1 MPLPSETDLRI
12 LILSGAVPQT
22 WYAGSLLLCRL
33 LQHHPPGSLKAVGPR
48 PQPSSE
54 TLACTYAELTPAA
67 SSRLDLTRLAELKR
81 SLQAMSPVGRIPD
94 ARVDDAVGDFQ
105 ADVVVT
111 LMERFDYVQA
121 AHRFCRRRGLPLA
134 VIAHDRLES
143 FERVY
148 PAFASAQRRR
158 FAQVYR
164 DAAVRFCISPE
175 MEECLSAAYGAPGT
189 VLYPN
194 RSDELTARP
203 VDDSADLKAP
213 PRLTIGY
220 AGALNYGYGERIAAV
235 MPLLASAGFT
245 LRVYSRE
252 APPSIDGVVYAG
264 SFRRTLDLW
273 DQLKSECDLVWL
285 PYSYSGELRSLYET
299 HFPSKLTEYLAL
311 GMPTLITGPAYAT
324 GVRWGLRHPDAA
336 VTLADERPEQIHEA
350 LVGLRASASLR
361 QQLATGA
368 VSAGDCDFEPRRIRA
383 TFLDTLRMAS
393 RRALP
398 VAS

>member
-1 MPLPSETDLRI
+1 
-12 LILSGAVPQT
+12 VPQT
-22 WYAGSLLLCRL
+22 WYAGSLLLYRL
-33 LQHHPPGSLKAVGPR
+33 LQHYPPHLLRAVGPR

-54 TLACTYAELTPAA
+54 TLTCEYAELSPAA
-67 SSRLDLTRLAELKR
+67 SSRFDLTRLAELKR
-81 SLQAMSPVGRIPD
+81 SLQAMSPIGRIPD
-94 ARVDDAVGDFQ
+94 ARVDDAVGEFQ

-121 AHRFCRRRGLPLA
+121 AHRFCRRHGLPLA
-134 VIAHDRLES
+134 VIVHDRLES

-148 PAFASAQRRR
+148 SAFAGAQRRR
-158 FAQVYR
+158 FAKVYR

-175 MEECLSAAYGAPGT
+175 MEKCLSAAYGAHGT

-194 RSDELTARP
+194 RSEELTPRP
-203 VDDSADLKAP
+203 IDASAALKTP

-220 AGALNYGYGERIAAV
+220 AGAMNYGYGERIAAV
-235 MPLLASAGFT
+235 MPLLASAGIT

-252 APPSIDGVVYAG
+252 APPVIDGVVYAG

-273 DQLKSECDLVWL
+273 DQLKKECDLVWL
-285 PYSYSGELRSLYET
+285 PYSYDAELRSLYET

-324 GVRWGLRHPDAA
+324 GVRWGLRHPGAA
-336 VTLADERPEQIHEA
+336 VTLSDERPEQILEA
-350 LVGLRASASLR
+350 LVGLRESTSLR

-368 VSAGDCDFEPRRIRA
+368 ASAGDRDFDPRRIRS
-383 TFLDTLRMAS
+383 TFLETIRSAS
-393 RRALP
+393 RRAVP